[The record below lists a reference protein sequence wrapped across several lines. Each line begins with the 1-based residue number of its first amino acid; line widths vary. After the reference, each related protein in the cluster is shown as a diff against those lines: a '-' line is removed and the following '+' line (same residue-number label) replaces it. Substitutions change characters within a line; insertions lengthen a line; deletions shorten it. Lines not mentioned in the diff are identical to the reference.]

1 MTYYQA
7 LNYVIYKGGKNMT
20 RKDYVLIA
28 ECINKAIKTSTDKV
42 TLANNII
49 NNFNAELAR
58 TNSNFKHDKFVE
70 ACLK

>member
-1 MTYYQA
+1 M
-7 LNYVIYKGGKNMT
+7 KGGENMT
-20 RKDYVLIA
+20 HKDYILIA

-49 NNFNAELAR
+49 DNFKAELAR
-58 TNSNFKHDKFVE
+58 TNNNFKRDKFIQ